1 MPAPIL
7 AGIGAA
13 GITAAMGKGPA
24 TVGLSAA
31 GGVASYYIVDAARAK
46 HDPMIGHAI
55 LTTASKTE
63 SDSLLAV
70 NFSGAES
77 GLVLIAI
84 LLVIGMIVYKCKN
97 CLCLKCCGRQQKI
110 SKKKMERQALI
121 NLAQVANTLG
131 PSIKR
136 RTLVDQGDSREI
148 IVGPGKKIPTLPTI
162 KEEVEVTNGGKH
174 TKEEIPHTIPQTTN
188 TSPPLPPPYPSMSAE
203 EDMEL
208 CSGLYSTIQDVQI
221 INIP

>member
-7 AGIGAA
+7 AGLGAA
-13 GITAAMGKGPA
+13 GIAAAVGKSTA
-24 TVGLSAA
+24 TVGLIAA

-55 LTTASKTE
+55 LMTASKTE

-97 CLCLKCCGRQQKI
+97 CLCLWETTEDIQKEDGARC
-110 SKKKMERQALI
+110 SHQPGSGCQSSGTQHQKESP
-121 NLAQVANTLG
+121 G
-131 PSIKR
+131 
-136 RTLVDQGDSREI
+136 
-148 IVGPGKKIPTLPTI
+148 GPGR
-162 KEEVEVTNGGKH
+162 
-174 TKEEIPHTIPQTTN
+174 
-188 TSPPLPPPYPSMSAE
+188 
-203 EDMEL
+203 
-208 CSGLYSTIQDVQI
+208 
-221 INIP
+221 

>member
-13 GITAAMGKGPA
+13 GIAAAVGKGAA

-55 LTTASKTE
+55 LTTATQTD
-63 SDSLLAV
+63 SDSLVAV

-84 LLVIGMIVYKCKN
+84 LLVIGMILYKCKN
-97 CLCLKCCGRQQKI
+97 CLCLRCCGKERKI
-110 SKKKMERQALI
+110 SQKKMERQALI
-121 NLAQVANTLG
+121 NLAQVASSLG

-136 RTLVDQGDSREI
+136 RTLVSQGEVETP
-148 IVGPGKKIPTLPTI
+148 VGPGNKIPAIATI
-162 KEEVEVTNGGKH
+162 KEEVEVTKGGKH
-174 TKEEIPHTIPQTTN
+174 VREERPHNIPQTTN
-188 TSPPLPPPYPSMSAE
+188 TSPPLPPPYPSVSAE

-208 CSGLYSTIQDVQI
+208 CSSLYSTIKDVEI

>member
-13 GITAAMGKGPA
+13 GIAAAVGKGAA

-55 LTTASKTE
+55 LTTATQTD
-63 SDSLLAV
+63 SDSLVAV

-77 GLVLIAI
+77 GLVLVAVLIVVFMI
-84 LLVIGMIVYKCKN
+84 LYKCKN
-97 CLCLKCCGRQQKI
+97 CLCMRCCGKARKTSQKE
-110 SKKKMERQALI
+110 MECQALI
-121 NLAQVANTLG
+121 NLAQVASSLG

-136 RTLVDQGDSREI
+136 RTLVGQEGMKTHT
-148 IVGPGKKIPTLPTI
+148 GPGNKISAIDTV
-162 KEEVEVTNGGKH
+162 KEEVEVTKGGKYVR
-174 TKEEIPHTIPQTTN
+174 EEVPHNIPQSTS
-188 TSPPLPPPYPSMSAE
+188 TSPPLP
-203 EDMEL
+203 
-208 CSGLYSTIQDVQI
+208 STLSICEW
-221 INIP
+221 

>member
-13 GITAAMGKGPA
+13 GIATAVGKGA
-24 TVGLSAA
+24 AKVGLSAA

-55 LTTASKTE
+55 LTTATQTD
-63 SDSLLAV
+63 SDSLVAV

-84 LLVIGMIVYKCKN
+84 LLVIGMILYKCKN
-97 CLCLKCCGRQQKI
+97 CLCRRCCGKERKI
-110 SKKKMERQALI
+110 SQKKMERLALI
-121 NLAQVANTLG
+121 NLAQVASSLG

-136 RTLVDQGDSREI
+136 KTLVSQGDVEI
-148 IVGPGKKIPTLPTI
+148 PVGPGNKIPAIATI
-162 KEEVEVTNGGKH
+162 KEEVEVTKGGKH
-174 TKEEIPHTIPQTTN
+174 VREERPHNIPQTTN
-188 TSPPLPPPYPSMSAE
+188 TSPPLPPPYPSVSAE

-208 CSGLYSTIQDVQI
+208 CSSLYSTIKDVEI